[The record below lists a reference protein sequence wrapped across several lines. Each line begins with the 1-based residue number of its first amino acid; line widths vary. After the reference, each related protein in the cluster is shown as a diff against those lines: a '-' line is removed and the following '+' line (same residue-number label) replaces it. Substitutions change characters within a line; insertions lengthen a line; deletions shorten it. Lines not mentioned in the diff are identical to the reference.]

1 MKTISK
7 SKIVTLLVFGA
18 ITSFIVYF
26 LGYPNEKI
34 QSNPIKT
41 SQSEENLTKNIDG
54 RNQSDQSK
62 PNKDSNLIPK
72 PKTNSNLVFSIL
84 KTGEAKTLEA
94 FVIEGGSVIKL
105 VTVNHSAFFIQH
117 PKGNFLFDTGL
128 GTQIKDQFAIFPFY
142 LKVLMEYKLIE
153 TAKSQL
159 ESNGNDPETIRD
171 VFFSHLHWDHASGLK
186 DFPNAKIHSGK
197 DELNHA
203 KIELGYI
210 PSQYDGKAV
219 KWDHLQ
225 FTDTPYATYAKSLDW
240 FGDGTAVF
248 VPMKGHSESSV
259 GLFLHTENGEVYFL
273 TGDIVWRKEGFLE
286 LKHKP
291 RGARWIVDY
300 DVEELGTEIA
310 RVHELLNENPN
321 LKVIPAHD
329 HDTQSPL
336 GFFPRAIGG
345 KKLMTMD

>member
-1 MKTISK
+1 MKSISGK
-7 SKIVTLLVFGA
+7 KGITLLILAVS
-18 ITSFIVYF
+18 ISFTMYF
-26 LGYPNEKI
+26 LGYPRETIPSFDLSKQVEDKNEIVTANAKE
-34 QSNPIKT
+34 NP
-41 SQSEENLTKNIDG
+41 E
-54 RNQSDQSK
+54 
-62 PNKDSNLIPK
+62 LIPK
-72 PKTNSNLVFSIL
+72 PNGKSNLVFSIL

-94 FVIEGGSVIKL
+94 FVIEGGSVLKL
-105 VTVNHSAFFIQH
+105 VTVNHSAFYIQH

-128 GTQIKDQFAIFPFY
+128 GTNVKEQFEVFPLY

-159 ESNGNDPETIRD
+159 KNNGVDPNSIRD

-210 PSQYDGKAV
+210 PSQYDGENV
-219 KWDHLQ
+219 QWNHLQ
-225 FTDTPYATYAKSLDW
+225 FSDKPYATYAKSLDW

-248 VPMKGHSESSV
+248 VPMKGHSEASV

-273 TGDIVWRKEGFLE
+273 TGDIVWRKEGFLD

-300 DVEELGTEIA
+300 DVLSLGEEIS
-310 RVHELLNENPN
+310 RVHNLLQKNPK
-321 LKVIPAHD
+321 LHVIPAHD
-329 HDTQSPL
+329 HDTQEPY
-336 GFFPRAIGG
+336 GFYPKSIF
-345 KKLMTMD
+345 

>member
-1 MKTISK
+1 MKSISK
-7 SKIVTLLVFGA
+7 GKSVTYLILVALIGFT
-18 ITSFIVYF
+18 IYF
-26 LGYPNEKI
+26 LGYPRETIPSLDLSKLAENTNVSARTDSME
-34 QSNPIKT
+34 NP
-41 SQSEENLTKNIDG
+41 E
-54 RNQSDQSK
+54 
-62 PNKDSNLIPK
+62 LIPK
-72 PKTNSNLVFSIL
+72 PNGKSNLVFSIL

-94 FVIEGGSVIKL
+94 FVIEGGSVLKL
-105 VTVNHSAFFIQH
+105 VTVNHSAFYIQH

-128 GTQIKDQFAIFPFY
+128 GTNVKEQFEVFPFY

-159 ESNGNDPETIRD
+159 RNNGVNLDSIQD

-186 DFPNAKIHSGK
+186 DFPSAKIHSGK
-197 DELNHA
+197 EELNHA

-210 PSQYDGKAV
+210 PSQYDGKDV
-219 KWDHLQ
+219 NWNHLQ
-225 FTDTPYATYAKSLDW
+225 FTDKPYATYAKSLDW

-248 VPMKGHSESSV
+248 VPMKGHSEASV
-259 GLFLHTENGEVYFL
+259 GLFLHTESGDVYFL

-300 DVEELGTEIA
+300 DVKELGEEIA
-310 RVHELLNENPN
+310 RVHNLLQKNPK
-321 LKVIPAHD
+321 LHVIPAHD

-336 GFFPRAIGG
+336 GFYPKVIGG
-345 KKLMTMD
+345 KKLMSME